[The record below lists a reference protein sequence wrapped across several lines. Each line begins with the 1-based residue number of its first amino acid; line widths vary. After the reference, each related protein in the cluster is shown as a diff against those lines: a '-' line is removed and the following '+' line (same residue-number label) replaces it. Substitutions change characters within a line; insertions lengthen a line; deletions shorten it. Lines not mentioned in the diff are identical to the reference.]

1 MTAVAVSR
9 LRVRSPPDRA
19 VRTQAR
25 VEDALRV
32 APTAAERLLVVRR
45 LALGRIAADA
55 RPERWHA
62 RTAEALGEQSTR
74 AVHGG
79 GAGASQAGAVW
90 FRSADEARALLLR
103 ELAAGR
109 RPIAWFWRLAVR
121 DWNETPFGAWLA
133 RWIAAAERDPEAA
146 VALARA
152 VVAAAEAGLLPAMV
166 AAAAPYVATR
176 SAAWLGAASS
186 AASPPP
192 AAPAPGADDAAEPLL
207 LPPSL
212 RLARRA
218 LLALPAS
225 ARLAFQSAFIA
236 HRQSPAVL
244 RWLAQIVVTA
254 AAPDMASSPAAVAAA
269 ADALILESQGERL
282 DAPPRRAG
290 LPDPE
295 VSITTPPAA
304 RQTEGPVTP
313 RIESSPAPADETAAA
328 PAPHETPQA
337 DERMSAAPE
346 IGETTSAY
354 AGLLLLVRPLSR
366 LGLAE
371 WLSERPEAQADGFAR
386 QLLRAIGRRMGA
398 DGADAVLAA
407 LDDRPD
413 GDSSDEDWGRDWG
426 DAITAW
432 RVGLDRWLRRTA
444 RVKLADVVKRRGGV
458 LLGGDRLDVRFPLAA
473 ADTRLR
479 RHALDLDP
487 LWTPWLGLSIR
498 YHFQDQPLQ

>member
-1 MTAVAVSR
+1 MTALAVSR

-19 VRTQAR
+19 ARAQAR

-32 APTAAERLLVVRR
+32 APAAAERLLVVRR

-62 RTAEALGEQSTR
+62 RAADALAEQSGR

-79 GAGASQAGAVW
+79 GAGAAAAGAVW

-121 DWNETPFGAWLA
+121 DWNETPLGDWLA
-133 RWIAAAERDPEAA
+133 RWIADAERDPEAA

-152 VVAAAEAGLLPAMV
+152 VVEAAEAGLLPAII
-166 AAAAPYVATR
+166 AAAAPYAATR
-176 SAAWLGAASS
+176 PAARLEATSS
-186 AASPPP
+186 TAVPLP
-192 AAPAPGADDAAEPLL
+192 AAPAPEVDGPAEPL
-207 LPPSL
+207 PRPSTL

-218 LLALPAS
+218 MLALPAP

-244 RWLAQIVVTA
+244 RWLAQIVVIA
-254 AAPDMASSPAAVAAA
+254 AAPDLASSPAAVAAA
-269 ADALILESQGERL
+269 ADALILESLSERLGGPPRPGEPLDPAVPAATPPSAPQAEASATSRLERTPAVDETRVAPPPHAAPEVGER
-282 DAPPRRAG
+282 
-290 LPDPE
+290 
-295 VSITTPPAA
+295 
-304 RQTEGPVTP
+304 
-313 RIESSPAPADETAAA
+313 ES
-328 PAPHETPQA
+328 
-337 DERMSAAPE
+337 RGPE

-354 AGLLLLVRPLSR
+354 AGLLLLVRPLAR
-366 LGLAE
+366 LQLAA
-371 WLSERPEAQADGFAR
+371 WLNARPEAQADGFAR

-398 DGADAVLAA
+398 DEADAVLAA
-407 LDDRPD
+407 LEVRPD
-413 GDSSDEDWGRDWG
+413 GDSADDWTGDWG

-458 LLGGDRLDVRFPLAA
+458 LLAGDRLDIRFPLAA